1 MTAPEAELT
10 PAEVIAQADIEIQEA
25 EQLAAELED
34 RVREG
39 DETVGYE
46 QVERARGLMGF
57 ARLRRE
63 AAEKKA
69 ARLEAQAAAAARQA
83 VIDAHLPALEVY
95 DSTKV
100 DKLRAEAER
109 KLKEAAAL
117 IDERNGHIAALAELA
132 DGPGNPYNAENDAE
146 ITGSTREI
154 DLHVKIAGRRY
165 EARSGTGPARRC
177 LEAIEEIY
185 ERRAFAELRQL
196 PGFPSHLRNAG

>member
-25 EQLAAELED
+25 EQLAAELEN

-57 ARLRRE
+57 ARLRRQ

-69 ARLEAQAAAAARQA
+69 AKLEAQAAAAARQA
-83 VIDAHLPALEVY
+83 VIDAHLPALQAF
-95 DSTKV
+95 DAAKV

-109 KLKEAAAL
+109 KLKEAATM
-117 IDERNGHIAALAELA
+117 IGERNGHIAALAELA
-132 DGPGNPYNAENDAE
+132 EGPGNPYNPENDAE
-146 ITGSTREI
+146 ITGSTRAF
-154 DLHVKIAGRRY
+154 DLYVKIGNKRY
-165 EARSGTGPARRC
+165 SSMGVTVPAREC
-177 LEAIEEIY
+177 LEAV
-185 ERRAFAELRQL
+185 ERASLY
-196 PGFPSHLRNAG
+196 